1 MVRCTWGR
9 TADQAAEQTAHPTSG
24 PRRRPGLTSDRCTQT
39 DEEPLIYAIN
49 PAFWAG
55 LRVKP
60 TDWAF
65 RR

>member
-39 DEEPLIYAIN
+39 DEEP
-49 PAFWAG
+49 
-55 LRVKP
+55 V
-60 TDWAF
+60 F
-65 RR
+65 RWYPNTTPDTTMHATRT